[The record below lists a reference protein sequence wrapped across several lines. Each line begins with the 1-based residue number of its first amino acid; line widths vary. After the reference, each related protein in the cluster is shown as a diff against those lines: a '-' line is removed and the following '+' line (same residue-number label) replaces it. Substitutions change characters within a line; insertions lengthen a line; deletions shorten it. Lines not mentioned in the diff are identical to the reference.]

1 MGPEVFWLIAASAVG
16 VLAIL
21 GVAAR
26 RDRHLAH
33 ISQRYVQ
40 RRPARAILIIF
51 GLLLS
56 TALIVI
62 ATIVSDTLTLAVQ
75 REAVAQ
81 VGRIDEEIS
90 SDTGGELRLFPESV
104 AAQVRADLN
113 GSRQVSGVAA
123 ALLVNQTLTVD
134 ATTKQTHS
142 AINLLG
148 MSATGNAGPLGAW
161 RLQDGAIARVQDLV
175 AGQVYINQSA
185 ANLLQAAAGDRLSVY
200 SVHWSG
206 QRVSARVRGIIDAGP
221 LGSRPTI
228 ILPLAALQ
236 PIARAETQINRVYIA
251 NTGDGLTGVEFSHDV
266 ANRVRARL
274 PAGLAVHL
282 VKMNAVRLAIQ
293 AKTLF
298 DTILRLYT
306 LFALAVEALLIFL
319 VFTLLAV
326 ERRSELAT
334 LRTLGLQRGAVVEM
348 LLFEAAFYTLVAA
361 APGAALG
368 LGLAYLL
375 VKVITPSAA
384 HLGISL
390 QLGFDPATV
399 FASLGACML
408 FSLLVTIVAA
418 WLATG
423 QTIATALRGTEDML
437 SRSTSVP
444 AEMRY
449 AEASRTS
456 LRTIWN
462 WATLAWDISWRWL
475 LPIAVGI
482 MILFAPWKRAGIVL
496 AAEAVALCVGIA
508 MLARWLYLRHRTAI
522 IQTLPEESRLLALS
536 RTRRAAGR
544 VSALAIGTFIL
555 VYWALPPSWLGNANR
570 FSGGMSTFFVAGM
583 LMVLGAVLA
592 VTPNLGLL
600 LRPLQQGLA
609 HFGRKRHVTTVALLY
624 LASQRFR
631 TGLSVALFGLV
642 CFVMVVMAC
651 IATSTTQRYAD
662 VGALTGGYDIVGQPL
677 SHPLTGTSELRT
689 KLQVHAPAAAAEIR
703 QISVASSLPLAVI
716 QPSGANAG
724 WRLYPAAQIDG
735 DFLQGSGL
743 PLAARAKGY
752 ATDAAVWR
760 AVASQPGY
768 VVIDAGALDANDAAA
783 LGVQIPPPPDLTD
796 FAAPPIAATLLGP
809 TTVAATL
816 SQAATQALLRQ
827 ATPEVRNLLDDP
839 AKLHHFTLQLT
850 NTGAQNGSFAPIP
863 LWVGDFRSATP
874 VRQVKVIGIVNNVQG
889 QRYGLL
895 GSPATF
901 APVETGLPVVSASYY
916 YFRLTASANAADVA
930 REIGAALI
938 DNGFETTVVRA
949 TLLSQNAAAI
959 FASELLLRLVAVMLL
974 VGIVALMITGLRAVV
989 ERRQQ
994 IGVLRALGFQ
1004 RGDVLLIFV
1013 IETLLVATGGAAA
1026 GLAIGLVL
1034 SHNAF
1039 ALTFLDEAHLG
1050 LTLVVPW
1057 DTLAL
1062 ILLSAII
1069 CALAAVTLPARQA
1082 SRIAPA
1088 EALRYE

>member
-1 MGPEVFWLIAASAVG
+1 MGPDVLWLVVASAIG
-16 VLAIL
+16 VLVIL
-21 GVAAR
+21 GVVAQH
-26 RDRHLAH
+26 DRHLTH
-33 ISQRYVQ
+33 ISRRYVQ
-40 RRPARAILIIF
+40 RRPTRAILIIF

-90 SDTGGELRLFPESV
+90 RGSSGGLGLFPESV
-104 AAQVRADLN
+104 AAQVQARLN
-113 GSRQVSGVAA
+113 GNTQVSGLAA

-134 ATTKQTHS
+134 ETTRQTHS
-142 AINLLG
+142 AMNLLG
-148 MSATGNAGPLGAW
+148 MNATDKSGPLGAW
-161 RLQDGAIARVQDLV
+161 RLQDGNVARVQDLD
-175 AGQVYINQSA
+175 AGQVYINLSA

-206 QRVSARVRGIIDAGP
+206 QRVSAQVRGIIAAGP

-228 ILPLAALQ
+228 IMPLAALQ
-236 PIARAETQINRVYIA
+236 PLARAEGQINRIYIA
-251 NTGDGLTGVEFSHDV
+251 NTGDGLTGVEFSHNV
-266 ANRVRARL
+266 AHTIRTKL
-274 PAGLAVHL
+274 PQGLAVHL
-282 VKMNAVRLAIQ
+282 VKLNAVRLAVQ

-334 LRTLGLQRGAVVEM
+334 LRTLGLHRVAVVEM
-348 LLFEAAFYTLVAA
+348 LLFEAAFYTLIAA
-361 APGAALG
+361 GPGAALG
-368 LGLAYLL
+368 LGFAYLL

-390 QLGFDPATV
+390 QLDFNPATII
-399 FASLGACML
+399 ASLGASVL

-423 QTIATALRGTEDML
+423 QTIATALRGTENML
-437 SRSTSVP
+437 SRSPSAPVVKKDV
-444 AEMRY
+444 
-449 AEASRTS
+449 EASGTR
-456 LRTIWN
+456 LEAL
-462 WATLAWDISWRWL
+462 WAWGTRAWDIGWRWL
-475 LPIAVGI
+475 FPIAVGFI
-482 MILFAPWKRAGIVL
+482 ILFGPWKHAGIAL

-508 MLARWLYLRHRTAI
+508 VLARWLYLRRRTAM
-522 IQTLPEESRLLALS
+522 IQALPEESRLLALS
-536 RTRRAAGR
+536 RARRAASR
-544 VSALAIGTFIL
+544 VSALAVGAFIL
-555 VYWALPPSWLGNANR
+555 VYWALPPPWLGNARR
-570 FSGGMSTFFVAGM
+570 FSGGMSTFFIAGM
-583 LMVLGAVLA
+583 LMVLGMVLA
-592 VTPNLGLL
+592 VTPNLGLV
-600 LRPLQQGLA
+600 LRPLQRGLA
-609 HFGRKRHVTTVALLY
+609 HIGHKRHVTTVALLY
-624 LASQRFR
+624 LASQRIR
-631 TGLSVALFGLV
+631 TGISVALFGLV

-651 IATSTTQRYAD
+651 IATSTSQRYSD
-662 VGALTGGYDIVGQPL
+662 VGALTGGYDIIGRPFSLPL
-677 SHPLTGTSELRT
+677 SSISALHSTLDTR
-689 KLQVHAPAAAAEIR
+689 VPASAAEI
-703 QISVASSLPLAVI
+703 QQVSAASSLPLAI
-716 QPSGANAG
+716 LQPGGANAG

-735 DFLQGSGL
+735 AFLQGSGL
-743 PLAARAKGY
+743 PLVARAKGY
-752 ATDAAVWR
+752 PTDAAVWR
-760 AVASQPGY
+760 AVASQPGS
-768 VVIDAGALDANDAAA
+768 VVIDAGALDPSNAAA
-783 LGVQIPPPPDLTD
+783 LGAQPPPLPDLTD

-809 TTVAATL
+809 ATLAATL
-816 SQAATQALLRQ
+816 SQAATQDLLRQ
-827 ATPEVRNLLDDP
+827 TTPEVRNLLDDP

-850 NTGAQNGSFAPIP
+850 NTGAQNGTFAPIP
-863 LWVGDFRSATP
+863 LWVGDFRSKTP
-874 VRQVKVIGIVNNVQG
+874 VRQVTVIGIIDNVQG

-901 APVETGLPVVSASYY
+901 ASLEAGLPVVSASYY
-916 YFRLTASANAADVA
+916 YFRLTASANAAGVA
-930 REIGAALI
+930 RAIGSALI
-938 DNGFETTVVRA
+938 ENGFETTVVRA
-949 TLLSQNAAAI
+949 TLLSQNAPAI
-959 FASELLLRLVAVMLL
+959 FASELLLRLVAVMLF

-1004 RGDVLLIFV
+1004 RSDILFVFV
-1013 IETLLVATGGAAA
+1013 IETLLVATGGATA
-1026 GLAIGLVL
+1026 GLLIGLAL
-1034 SHNAF
+1034 CHNAF

-1057 DTLAL
+1057 NTLAL
-1062 ILLSAII
+1062 ILLSAIM

>member
-1 MGPEVFWLIAASAVG
+1 MGPEALWLIAASAVTA
-16 VLAIL
+16 LAIL
-21 GVAAR
+21 GVVTQ

-33 ISQRYVQ
+33 ISRRYVE

-62 ATIVSDTLTLAVQ
+62 ATIVNDTLTLAVQ

-90 SDTGGELRLFPESV
+90 SDIGGELGLFPTSV
-104 AAQVRADLN
+104 AAHVQARLEGN
-113 GSRQVSGVAA
+113 TQVSGVAA

-134 ATTKQTHS
+134 ANTQQTHS

-148 MSATGNAGPLGAW
+148 MNATDNAGPLGAW
-161 RLQDGAIARVQDLV
+161 RLQGGDVARLQDLG
-175 AGQVYINQSA
+175 AGQVYINLSA
-185 ANLLQAAAGDRLSVY
+185 ANLLQAAAGDRLTVY
-200 SVHWSG
+200 SVYWSG
-206 QRVSARVRGIIDAGP
+206 QRVGAQVRGIIAAGP

-236 PIARAETQINRVYIA
+236 PIARAEDQINRVYIA
-251 NTGDGLTGVEFSHDV
+251 NTGDGLSGVEFSHDV
-266 ANRVRARL
+266 ANIIQTEL
-274 PAGLAVHL
+274 PPDLAVHL
-282 VKMNAVRLAIQ
+282 VKLNAVQLAVR
-293 AKTLF
+293 ARSLF

-334 LRTLGLQRGAVVEM
+334 LRTLGLHRVAVVEM
-348 LLFEAAFYTLVAA
+348 LLIEAAFYTLAA
-361 APGAALG
+361 AVPGAALG

-384 HLGISL
+384 DLGISL
-390 QLGFDPATV
+390 QLAFDPATV
-399 FASLGACML
+399 FASLGACVL
-408 FSLLVTIVAA
+408 FSLLITIVAA
-418 WLATG
+418 WRATG
-423 QTIATALRGTEDML
+423 LPIAAALRDTENVL
-437 SRSTSVP
+437 SRSPRPP
-444 AEMRY
+444 AEKRY
-449 AEASRTS
+449 AEASRTG
-456 LRTIWN
+456 LETIWM
-462 WATLAWDISWRWL
+462 WWMLAWGSSWRWL
-475 LPIAVGI
+475 FPIIVGI
-482 MILFAPWKRAGIVL
+482 IILFAPWTRTGIAL
-496 AAEAVALCVGIA
+496 AAEAIALCVGIA
-508 MLARWLYLRHRTAI
+508 VLARWLYLWRRTAM
-522 IQTLPEESRLLALS
+522 IQALPEKTRLLALA
-536 RTRRAAGR
+536 RTRRATGR
-544 VSALAIGTFIL
+544 VSALAVGAFML
-555 VYWALPPSWLGNANR
+555 MYWALPPTWLGNLNR
-570 FSGGMSTFFVAGM
+570 FAGGMSTFFIAGM
-583 LMVLGAVLA
+583 LMVLGTVLA
-592 VTPNLGLL
+592 VTPNLDLL
-600 LRPLQQGLA
+600 LRPLQKGLA
-609 HFGRKRHVTTVALLY
+609 HIGHKRHVTTVALLY

-631 TGLSVALFGLV
+631 TGISIALFGLV

-651 IATSTTQRYAD
+651 IATSTTQRYSD
-662 VGALTGGYDIVGQPL
+662 VSALTGGYDIVGQSLSQPL
-677 SHPLTGTSELRT
+677 SGISALHST
-689 KLQVHAPAAAAEIR
+689 LQAHAPAAAAEV
-703 QISVASSLPLAVI
+703 QQVSAASSLPLAII
-716 QPSGANAG
+716 QPGGANAG

-735 DFLQGSGL
+735 AFLQGAGL
-743 PLAARAKGY
+743 PLAARAQGY
-752 ATDAAVWR
+752 PTDAAVWR
-760 AVASQPGY
+760 AVASQPGN
-768 VVIDAGALDANDAAA
+768 VVIDAGALDPNDAAA
-783 LGVQIPPPPDLTD
+783 LGVQPPPPPDLTD

-809 TTVAATL
+809 ATLAATL
-816 SQAATQALLRQ
+816 SQLATQDLLRQ
-827 ATPEVRNLLDDP
+827 TTPEVRDLLDDP
-839 AKLHHFTLQLT
+839 ATLHHFTLRLT
-850 NTGAQNGSFAPIP
+850 NISAQNGYFAPIP

-874 VRQVKVIGIVNNVQG
+874 VRQVTVVGIVNNVQG

-901 APVETGLPVVSASYY
+901 ASLEAGLPAVSASYY

-930 REIGAALI
+930 RAIGAALI

-949 TLLSQNAAAI
+949 TLLSQNAPAI
-959 FASELLLRLVAVMLL
+959 FASELLLRLVALMLL
-974 VGIVALMITGLRAVV
+974 VGIVALMITGLRAVF

-1004 RGDVLLIFV
+1004 RGDVLLVFV
-1013 IETLLVATGGAAA
+1013 IETLLVAAGGAAA

-1034 SHNAF
+1034 CHNAF

-1057 DTLAL
+1057 DMLAL
-1062 ILLSAII
+1062 ILLSAIV